1 MTDKTYTEL
10 LTSIDEVARRLDP
23 REQAA
28 CLYGLIAP
36 LLDRIEQEDEP
47 LSDEPGL
54 STPEAVQEIRSAAA
68 GQPVDADA
76 VYNQLT
82 LVAFVEDQDLDL
94 HLMSQTA
101 FAAAAW
107 LCLQTGRNLRS
118 TIFNDDEELVP
129 PYAPSMFTQIVDL
142 LAWTRSDQLYT
153 FWETAVAH
161 PDVADLPAATRE
173 LEAMHLEITA

>member
-1 MTDKTYTEL
+1 MTDRTYTEL
-10 LTSIDEVARRLDP
+10 LTSIDEAARRLDP

-36 LLDRIEQEDEP
+36 LLEQIQQEDEP
-47 LSDEPGL
+47 LSDEAVL
-54 STPEAVQEIRSAAA
+54 STAEAVQGIHLAAA
-68 GQPVDADA
+68 GEPVDADA
-76 VYNQLT
+76 VYNQLV
-82 LVAFVEDQDLDL
+82 LVGFVEDQDVDL
-94 HLMSQTA
+94 HLMSQRA
-101 FAAAAW
+101 LAAAAW
-107 LCLQTGRNLRS
+107 LRLQTGRDLRS
-118 TIFNDDEELVP
+118 TIFDDTEELIP